1 MILPDVRSV
10 YQAVVALVSI
20 IDVDYVSQE
29 EMVDRISGPNVDSS
43 LNRLEDMLV
52 IDSGHTEY
60 KGVPDTKV
68 IWLTHEYNNLESISQ
83 LAGRILPF
91 IS

>member
-1 MILPDVRSV
+1 
-10 YQAVVALVSI
+10 
-20 IDVDYVSQE
+20 
-29 EMVDRISGPNVDSS
+29 
-43 LNRLEDMLV
+43 MLV
-52 IDSGHTEY
+52 IDSGYTEY

-68 IWLTHEYNNLESISQ
+68 IWLTHEYNSLEALSE